1 MKKNVNES
9 DLVLMIY
16 KNLTRTLK
24 KNKVYHIFR
33 SNVGNGHGNLTIRY
47 SVFYPFFATFPS
59 VDEESDIRGK
69 MIYSFRKTSNPFNGT
84 KNVREL
90 LNKMLEVVDHSNG
103 IIIPLEDSKKVQMCV
118 LQHINNLL
126 HYCVEGCILDFSL
139 LGKMGKETFDITCEQ
154 LFGDGFVDTTEEDL
168 PDDAKKM
175 MQAQMEFLTSD
186 EGRGFRPE
194 ELGRNKKFFEFL
206 KRKKLMLEP
215 PKVERGE
222 NNEWISAPPLPTF
235 ESMYTVPNPL
245 YYDDE
250 DDYNSPF

>member
-1 MKKNVNES
+1 MKKSVNES

-24 KNKVYHIFR
+24 RNKVYHIFR

-47 SVFYPFFATFPS
+47 SAFYPFFATLPS
-59 VDEESDIRGK
+59 VDEKSDIRRL
-69 MIYSFRKTSNPFNGT
+69 IYFCKGESNPFNGT
-84 KNVREL
+84 KNLKEL
-90 LNKMLEVVDHSNG
+90 LNKMLEVVGHNNG
-103 IIIPLEDSKKVQMCV
+103 ITIPLEDSKKLQMCV

-126 HYCVEGCILDFSL
+126 HYCVESRILDFSL
-139 LGKMGKETFDITCEQ
+139 LGKMGKEAFDITCEQ

-168 PDDAKKM
+168 PDDEKKM

-206 KRKKLMLEP
+206 KRKKLIFEP
-215 PKVERGE
+215 PKE
-222 NNEWISAPPLPTF
+222 NDGWLSAPTF
-235 ESMYTVPNPL
+235 EEMHTIPNPL
-245 YYDDE
+245 YYEDE
-250 DDYNSPF
+250 DEYNSPF